1 MDVGWIHHDLCH
13 FSPEM
18 LLYLSRNGTVK
29 YSLLYECVDY
39 RYLNK
44 FTSGESA
51 PDSWQSGSLSPEKKR
66 NGGKIN
72 IFDGKVPPIRGNL
85 VHFPGKKKRNGGKIN
100 IFSRKVHQKS
110 GKMDQRSPAGPFFGA
125 DTKKTAMCSRFFAV
139 KGGFEPPVP
148 LPVRQ
153 FSKLLV

>member
-1 MDVGWIHHDLCH
+1 
-13 FSPEM
+13 M

-51 PDSWQSGSLSPEKKR
+51 PKKRENGSLSP
-66 NGGKIN
+66 
-72 IFDGKVPPIRGNL
+72 
-85 VHFPGKKKRNGGKIN
+85 GKKSEMAVKSTFSAGKCT
-100 IFSRKVHQKS
+100 KKA
-110 GKMDQRSPAGPFFGA
+110 GKWDQRGLAGPFFGA
-125 DTKKTAMCSRFFAV
+125 DTKKTASTSRFFAV

>member
-1 MDVGWIHHDLCH
+1 MRFSFFHHDLCH

-51 PDSWQSGSLSPEKKR
+51 PDSRQSGSLSRKK
-66 NGGKIN
+66 GEMVVESTFSTGKCTKKA
-72 IFDGKVPPIRGNL
+72 GKW
-85 VHFPGKKKRNGGKIN
+85 
-100 IFSRKVHQKS
+100 
-110 GKMDQRSPAGPFFGA
+110 DQRGLAGPFFGA
-125 DTKKTAMCSRFFAV
+125 DTKKTASTSRFFAV

>member
-1 MDVGWIHHDLCH
+1 
-13 FSPEM
+13 M

-39 RYLNK
+39 RYLI
-44 FTSGESA
+44 TSGESA
-51 PDSWQSGSLSPEKKR
+51 PDSWQSGSLSREKRR
-66 NGGKIN
+66 NGGRIN

-85 VHFPGKKKRNGGKIN
+85 VHFPGKKSEMAVKSTFSAGKCT
-100 IFSRKVHQKS
+100 KKA
-110 GKMDQRSPAGPFFGA
+110 GKWDQRGLAGPFFGA
-125 DTKKTAMCSRFFAV
+125 DTKKTASTSRFFAV